1 MSQVP
6 RIGAIPVMKALL
18 QRMARWRGSRTPA
31 DVVAL
36 EFAVESG
43 AADAE
48 HASGK
53 GFIAFDLFENA
64 LDGGAFDIFQIGS
77 GE

>member
-1 MSQVP
+1 M
-6 RIGAIPVMKALL
+6 IPATKALL
-18 QRMARWRGSRTPA
+18 QRMARRRGGWTPA

-53 GFIAFDLFENA
+53 GFVAFDLFENA
-64 LDGGAFDIFQIGS
+64 LDGSAFDIFQIGS
-77 GE
+77 GV